1 MLRQASSNAADQ
13 ATYAKFTNL
22 ADADKKRFEREKA
35 EYVVLTR
42 CSTTFSFIAFR
53 YLLLRHQD
61 ILRAYACLCV
71 CLRVCW
77 CQTLLTNKPTSKL
90 LFLFAFCSLRM
101 VAMKTAT

>member
-42 CSTTFSFIAFR
+42 CNTR
-53 YLLLRHQD
+53 PLLLVSSPSAISCYVIR
-61 ILRAYACLCV
+61 ITCVRMRACV
-71 CLRVCW
+71 CACVCAGARH
-77 CQTLLTNKPTSKL
+77 
-90 LFLFAFCSLRM
+90 F
-101 VAMKTAT
+101 